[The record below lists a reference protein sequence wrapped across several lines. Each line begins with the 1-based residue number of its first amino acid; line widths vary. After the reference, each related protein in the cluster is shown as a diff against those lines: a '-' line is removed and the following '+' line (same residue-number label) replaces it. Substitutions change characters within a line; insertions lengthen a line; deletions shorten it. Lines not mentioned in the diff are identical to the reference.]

1 MCACQKSR
9 TVSTVL
15 PGWGFMASCSFA
27 GGRRAGAGRHGP
39 ALGYRLG
46 ELLGGL
52 FGERREP
59 GLDAD
64 HLPEQE
70 VVPAEALAG
79 LGLEHG
85 ADEVGVEDAR
95 PPEPVR

>member
-1 MCACQKSR
+1 MWACQKSR

-15 PGWGFMASCSFA
+15 PGWGFMTSCSFA
-27 GGRRAGAGRHGP
+27 SGRRAGPGHRGLAR
-39 ALGYRLG
+39 G
-46 ELLGGL
+46 ELRGGL
-52 FGERREP
+52 AGERREP

-70 VVPAEALAG
+70 VVPAQALAG

-85 ADEVGVEDAR
+85 PDELGIEDAR
-95 PPEPVR
+95 APELVG